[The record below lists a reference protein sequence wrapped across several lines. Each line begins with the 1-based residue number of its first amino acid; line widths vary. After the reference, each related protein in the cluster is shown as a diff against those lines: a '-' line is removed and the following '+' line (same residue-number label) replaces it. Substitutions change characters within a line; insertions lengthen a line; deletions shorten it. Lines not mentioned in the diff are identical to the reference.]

1 MARSIRQVEA
11 MVRNKLAMAEVDSIE
26 LAEVGIRLA
35 VVGIQLA
42 MVGITQLAEVM
53 VGSIQQVMA
62 LVNNKQVDN

>member
-26 LAEVGIRLA
+26 LAEVGIQLAVRIQLA
-35 VVGIQLA
+35 VVS
-42 MVGITQLAEVM
+42 ITQLAVVM